1 MWKRKTKDE
10 ISKEKSSR
18 RIKQAKPLFFI
29 IVIVCSITFYYT
41 KSEYALVAPFCV
53 YMFYRAHVIYGKQS
67 GSTSMLCI
75 SCEKSIG
82 NGDDGHGFKVYG
94 NKKKKWYQIKAC
106 KTPEKCD
113 IAYLHEVKWIE
124 LNNESV

>member
-53 YMFYRAHVIYGKQS
+53 YMVLPCPCHIRKAIRVHFNALYFLREIYR
-67 GSTSMLCI
+67 
-75 SCEKSIG
+75 
-82 NGDDGHGFKVYG
+82 
-94 NKKKKWYQIKAC
+94 
-106 KTPEKCD
+106 
-113 IAYLHEVKWIE
+113 
-124 LNNESV
+124 